1 MKQYKSWQKTKHATV
16 FAQLQGDEVK
26 KADCIKCHT
35 TGYGQPGGFTSVEL
49 TPNLE
54 NVQCEACHGQGSAHI
69 EAAKSAP
76 ESGDW
81 DKKINKVPQNVCV
94 DCHNPHINRKEMA
107 EKSRA
112 EQRKVTVPN
121 RAVEVSKSWPPCRL
135 NGCPKP
141 STAGRPRW
149 CTTSYHRSGRAWNL
163 IVIAP
168 IADIATG

>member
-1 MKQYKSWQKTKHATV
+1 MKRNRVLVAACSLGVLGAIAGSVLLYAAGVPKDARYVGANKCMACHMKEYKSWQKTKHATV

-26 KADCIKCHT
+26 KADCVKCHT
-35 TGYGQPGGFTSVEL
+35 TAYGQPGGFTSVEQ

-94 DCHNPHINRKEMA
+94 DCHNPHINRKELA

-112 EQRKVTVPN
+112 EQK
-121 RAVEVSKSWPPCRL
+121 K
-135 NGCPKP
+135 
-141 STAGRPRW
+141 
-149 CTTSYHRSGRAWNL
+149 
-163 IVIAP
+163 
-168 IADIATG
+168 